1 MLKDFFVRL
10 FVDGGLHF
18 IEALVVDLGF
28 VVDKRHVLLNVTICA
43 RATSSLQ
50 ADTVVHGGLM
60 AHKRSSVRC
69 IKGGAGQAG
78 RGLRDTYGTGPLPR
92 MQRAGWNR
100 RWMSKQEEVGG
111 VGGKTLQTLQ
121 CSSTKKKRQ
130 CEGCE
135 AQRVIVTSGA
145 DSPTTNQA

>member
-18 IEALVVDLGF
+18 IEALVVDLGL

-60 AHKRSSVRC
+60 AHKRSSVWR

-78 RGLRDTYGTGPLPR
+78 RRTAGYKRTGR
-92 MQRAGWNR
+92 CRVGSVRADDEQGG
-100 RWMSKQEEVGG
+100 GG
-111 VGGKTLQTLQ
+111 VGGKKTLQTLQ
-121 CSSTKKKRQ
+121 GSSTKKKRPK
-130 CEGCE
+130 
-135 AQRVIVTSGA
+135 VV
-145 DSPTTNQA
+145 

>member
-1 MLKDFFVRL
+1 VLKDFLVRL

-60 AHKRSSVRC
+60 NVKA
-69 IKGGAGQAG
+69 AA
-78 RGLRDTYGTGPLPR
+78 
-92 MQRAGWNR
+92 
-100 RWMSKQEEVGG
+100 
-111 VGGKTLQTLQ
+111 
-121 CSSTKKKRQ
+121 
-130 CEGCE
+130 
-135 AQRVIVTSGA
+135 
-145 DSPTTNQA
+145 